1 MGQTDQ
7 LSQLDAASLAVLEP
21 SALFNSQDEMR
32 SFYVRCLEVDL
43 EKEMIR
49 IDTTMTPHSG
59 ISPPYTLD
67 MHWYPYI
74 SPLTLTPLS
83 Q

>member
-1 MGQTDQ
+1 MDR
-7 LSQLDAASLAVLEP
+7 VK
-21 SALFNSQDEMR
+21 R
-32 SFYVRCLEVDL
+32 LEVDL

-67 MHWYPYI
+67 MLLNPYI